1 MSRRRHKGLQPLL
14 ASFPG
19 LLLGWPS
26 SLLAAATCVTVDT
39 LSQEGRERKKEE
51 EEREEAG
58 PNIALLTVSFF
69 TRQHLPASIASA
81 GEARL

>member
-1 MSRRRHKGLQPLL
+1 MSRRRHKGLQPLP

-19 LLLGWPS
+19 LLLDLPS

-39 LSQEGRERKKEE
+39 LSQEGRERKKEAEARE
-51 EEREEAG
+51 EEC

-69 TRQHLPASIASA
+69 TRQHLPASIAS
-81 GEARL
+81 GREARL